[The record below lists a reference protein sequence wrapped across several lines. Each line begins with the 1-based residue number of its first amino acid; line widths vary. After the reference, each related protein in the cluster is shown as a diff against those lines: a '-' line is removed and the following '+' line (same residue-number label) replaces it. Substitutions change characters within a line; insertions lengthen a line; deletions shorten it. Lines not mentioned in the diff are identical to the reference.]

1 MNPPAN
7 PPRDAAAPTTA
18 TQPAGA
24 LQGLKIL
31 DASRL
36 LPAALCTQM
45 LADLGAQVLKVEE
58 PGRGDYQRAFPPMGK
73 VDSGTFLLCNRNKR
87 SMTLNLKSEEGK
99 QVFKQLAAQSDV
111 VVEGFRPGVM
121 KRLGLDYEVLK
132 AINPRLIYCA
142 VSGFGQDGP
151 YKMVAGHDLNYMGI
165 VGALPLFGKAG
176 EGPMVPG
183 LLTAD
188 IGGGSL
194 MAVYGILAA
203 VIARQANGQG
213 QMVDVSM
220 MDGAMSFLA
229 YHASEP
235 LFGDCEPKG
244 GEYRNTGGAPC
255 YSIFRCKDGHYVTL
269 GALED
274 HFWARFCDLIGQP
287 ELMQDQFPDGDA
299 RTRQFKRL
307 DEVFAQR
314 TRAEWVELFF
324 KHDIPGGPVN
334 TMREAF
340 DDPHVRAR
348 ELLMHVDHPV
358 EGRIPQLGFPV
369 KFSGTPA
376 RITSP
381 PPVLGEH
388 TTQVLSQLGF
398 SQTQIQAMADA
409 GVT

>member
-1 MNPPAN
+1 MPTPT
-7 PPRDAAAPTTA
+7 AAAT
-18 TQPAGA
+18 PAPKPQA
-24 LQGLKIL
+24 LPGLKIL

-45 LADLGAQVLKVEE
+45 LADLGAEVLKVEE
-58 PGRGDYQRAFPPMGK
+58 PGRGDYQRSFPPMGK
-73 VDSGTFLLCNRNKR
+73 VDSGTFLLCNRNKQ
-87 SMTLNLKSEEGK
+87 SITLNLKSEEGK
-99 QVFKQLAAQSDV
+99 AVFKQLAAQADV

-121 KRLGLDYEVLK
+121 KRLGLDYETLK
-132 AINPRLIYCA
+132 EINPRLIYCA

-165 VGALPLFGKAG
+165 IGALPLFGMAG
-176 EGPMVPG
+176 GPPMVPG

-188 IGGGSL
+188 VGGGSL
-194 MAVYGILAA
+194 MAAYGILAA
-203 VIARQANGQG
+203 LLARQVTGVG

-220 MDGAMSFLA
+220 MDGAMSFIA

-235 LFGDCEPKG
+235 MFGDCDPKG

-255 YSIFRCKDGHYVTL
+255 YSIFRCKDGNYVTL
-269 GALED
+269 GALEA
-274 HFWARFCDLIGQP
+274 HFWERFCDAAGVP
-287 ELMQDQFPDGDA
+287 ELKTDQFPDGEA
-299 RTRQFKRL
+299 RSRQFEQL
-307 DEVFAQR
+307 DHVFEQR
-314 TRAEWVELFF
+314 TRAEWVDLFF

-340 DDPHVRAR
+340 EDPHVKAR
-348 ELLMHVDHPV
+348 EMVMHVDHPV

-381 PPVLGEH
+381 PPTLGQHTNEVLERLGY
-388 TTQVLSQLGF
+388 TQQQIAAMSQ
-398 SQTQIQAMADA
+398 S

>member
-1 MNPPAN
+1 MPTPTPAAK
-7 PPRDAAAPTTA
+7 P
-18 TQPAGA
+18 QA
-24 LQGLKIL
+24 LPGLKIL

-45 LADLGAQVLKVEE
+45 LADLGAEVLKVEE
-58 PGRGDYQRAFPPMGK
+58 PGRGDYQRSFPPMGK
-73 VDSGTFLLCNRNKR
+73 VDSGTFLLCNRNKQ
-87 SMTLNLKSEEGK
+87 SITLNLKSEEGK
-99 QVFKQLAAQSDV
+99 AIFKKLAAEADV

-121 KRLGLDYEVLK
+121 KRLGLDYETLK
-132 AINPRLIYCA
+132 EINPRLIYCA

-165 VGALPLFGKAG
+165 IGALPLFGVAG
-176 EGPMVPG
+176 GPPMVPG

-194 MAVYGILAA
+194 MAAYGILAA
-203 VIARQANGQG
+203 LLARQVTGVG

-220 MDGAMSFLA
+220 MDGAMSFIA

-235 LFGDCEPKG
+235 MFGDCDPKG

-255 YSIFRCKDGHYVTL
+255 YSIFRCQDGHYVTL
-269 GALED
+269 GALEE
-274 HFWARFCDLIGQP
+274 HFWARFCDVAGVPQLKD
-287 ELMQDQFPDGDA
+287 DQFPEGEA
-299 RTRQFKRL
+299 RSRQFELL
-307 DEVFAQR
+307 DHVFEQR
-314 TRAEWVELFF
+314 TRAEWVDLFF

-340 DDPHVRAR
+340 EDPHVKAR
-348 ELLMHVDHPV
+348 EMVMHVDHPV

-369 KFSGTPA
+369 KFSGTPG

-381 PPVLGEH
+381 PPTLGQHTNEVLDR
-388 TTQVLSQLGF
+388 LGY
-398 SQTQIQAMADA
+398 SAEQIAAMAKS

>member
-1 MNPPAN
+1 M
-7 PPRDAAAPTTA
+7 TTPDPSA
-18 TQPAGA
+18 KPQA
-24 LQGLKIL
+24 LPGLKIL

-45 LADLGAQVLKVEE
+45 LADLGAEVLKVEE
-58 PGRGDYQRAFPPMGK
+58 PGRGDYQRTFPPMGK
-73 VDSGTFLLCNRNKR
+73 VDSGTFLLCNRNKQ
-87 SMTLNLKSEEGK
+87 SITLNLKSEEGK
-99 QVFKQLAAQSDV
+99 AIFRKLAAEADV

-121 KRLGLDYEVLK
+121 KRLGLDYETLK
-132 AINPRLIYCA
+132 EINPRLIYCA

-165 VGALPLFGKAG
+165 IGALPLFGMAG
-176 EGPMVPG
+176 GPPMVPG

-194 MAVYGILAA
+194 MAAYGILAA
-203 VIARQANGQG
+203 LLARQVTGVG

-220 MDGAMSFLA
+220 MDGAMSFIA

-235 LFGDCEPKG
+235 MFGDCDPRG

-255 YSIFRCKDGHYVTL
+255 YSIFRCQDGNYVTL
-269 GALED
+269 GALEE
-274 HFWARFCDLIGQP
+274 HFWARFCDVAGVP
-287 ELMQDQFPDGDA
+287 ELKDDQFPDGEA
-299 RTRQFKRL
+299 RSRQFEQL
-307 DEVFAQR
+307 DHLFEQR

-324 KHDIPGGPVN
+324 QHDIPGGPVN

-340 DDPHVRAR
+340 EDPHVKAR
-348 ELLMHVDHPV
+348 EMVMHVDHPV

-369 KFSGTPA
+369 KFSGTPG

-381 PPVLGEH
+381 PPSLGQHTSAVLERLGY
-388 TTQVLSQLGF
+388 TQQ
-398 SQTQIQAMADA
+398 QIADMAKA

>member
-1 MNPPAN
+1 MPTASAPAK
-7 PPRDAAAPTTA
+7 P
-18 TQPAGA
+18 QA
-24 LQGLKIL
+24 LPGLKIL

-45 LADLGAQVLKVEE
+45 LADLGAEVLKVEE
-58 PGRGDYQRAFPPMGK
+58 PGRGDYQRTFPPMGK
-73 VDSGTFLLCNRNKR
+73 VDSGTFLLCNRNKQ
-87 SMTLNLKSEEGK
+87 SITLNLKSEEGK
-99 QVFKQLAAQSDV
+99 AVFKKLAAEADV

-121 KRLGLDYEVLK
+121 KRLGLDYETLK

-165 VGALPLFGKAG
+165 IGALPLFGMAG
-176 EGPMVPG
+176 GPPMVPG

-194 MAVYGILAA
+194 MAAYGILAA
-203 VIARQANGQG
+203 LLARQATGQG
-213 QMVDVSM
+213 QLVDVSM
-220 MDGAMSFLA
+220 MDGAMSFIA

-235 LFGDCEPKG
+235 LFGDIDPKG

-255 YSIFRCKDGHYVTL
+255 YSIFRCKDGNYVTL
-269 GALED
+269 GALEE
-274 HFWARFCDLIGQP
+274 HFWERFCDAAGVP
-287 ELMQDQFPDGDA
+287 ELKTDQFPDGEA
-299 RTRQFKRL
+299 RSRQFEQL
-307 DEVFAQR
+307 DHVFEQR
-314 TRAEWVELFF
+314 TRAQWVDLFF

-340 DDPHVRAR
+340 EDPHVKAR
-348 ELLMHVDHPV
+348 EMVMHVDHPV

-369 KFSGTPA
+369 KFSGTPG

-381 PPVLGEH
+381 PPTLGQHTNAVLER
-388 TTQVLSQLGF
+388 LGY
-398 SQTQIQAMADA
+398 SSEQIAAMAKN